1 MKENGLARQTCV
13 KSAKYL
19 VPQAI
24 TAARL
29 ISSTVAIFASILNDF
44 HLAVKLITIGIV
56 IDSFDGYIARK
67 LQVTSEFGSLFDYYS
82 DYLGN
87 VVAPSIIIF
96 HLIREANW
104 TFAAALASLPILT
117 GAIRYARNTLLM
129 KKEQFEEAGY
139 PGLGTVFFALFL
151 VEVILLDLAA
161 KLSHSSFRLLI
172 LIAIPF
178 FSVMMIAPWRYPK
191 LTKSVAVNIGVC
203 SLLILHLFLH
213 TIVIPGLVL
222 FAIFGFA
229 FFSPLALRLGKD
241 NSSSSG

>member
-1 MKENGLARQTCV
+1 LARQTRA
-13 KSAKYL
+13 KLAKYL

-29 ISSTVAIFASILNDF
+29 ISSSVAIFASILNDF
-44 HLAVKLITIGIV
+44 PLAVKLITIGII
-56 IDSFDGYIARK
+56 IDSFDGYVARK

-87 VVAPSIIIF
+87 VVAPSIIVF
-96 HLIREANW
+96 HLIRDANW
-104 TFAAALASLPILT
+104 TLAVALASLPLLT
-117 GAIRYARNTLLM
+117 GAIRYARNALLM
-129 KKEQFEEAGY
+129 KKEQFEETGY

-161 KLSHSSFRLLI
+161 KLDQSSFRI
-172 LIAIPF
+172 LISTAIPF

-191 LTKSVAVNIGVC
+191 LTKSVAVNIVAC
-203 SLLILHLFLH
+203 SLLILHLFLP
-213 TIVIPGLVL
+213 TRIIPGLVL
-222 FAIFGFA
+222 LAIFGFA
-229 FFSPLALRLGKD
+229 FFSPLALRLGKG